1 MLWVLKIKYVNV
13 VLHKHE
19 VRFKYMG
26 NRNLAGSQL
35 FWIFTPMFISLQ
47 YGIAEGVL
55 SSSDLKASQ
64 TS

>member
-19 VRFKYMG
+19 VHFRYMG
-26 NRNLAGSQL
+26 NRNLTGIQL
-35 FWIFTPMFISLQ
+35 FWIFTPMLISLQ
-47 YGIAEGVL
+47 CGIAEGVS

-64 TS
+64 TF